1 MELEWRAVLGVL
13 LFLLLLTFVI
23 LMAVGVIPLNFS
35 TTYTTNLYDTDP
47 VNQWYW
53 YSGLRAKDAS
63 GNPITFY

>member
-1 MELEWRAVLGVL
+1 MEFQWRPVLGIL

-23 LMAVGVIPLNFS
+23 LMALGVIPLNFS
-35 TTYTTNLYDTDP
+35 TTYTTNVYETEP
-47 VNQWYW
+47 TSKWYW